1 MNDPSLADWGPPIV
15 FLIVAG
21 VAGLG
26 LGILFTR
33 MRER

>member
-1 MNDPSLADWGPPIV
+1 MNDPSFADWGPPIL

-21 VAGLG
+21 AAGIG

>member
-21 VAGLG
+21 AAGIG
-26 LGILFTR
+26 LGIVLNR
-33 MRER
+33 LRER